1 MCPEGPWFRAPPCVE
16 LICGFQGPAA
26 SAWRAPPSKV
36 FRLRYPAGARRDYP
50 LLLHG
55 IIYDTIPPKMSWGDR
70 GVLRGRSKGFS
81 EALSSFLGSPGNKNR
96 FFRSH
101 STPRGKAQTKIQTPP
116 PFSSSLL
123 LLLFLAV
130 PMVQFR

>member
-1 MCPEGPWFRAPPCVE
+1 MKVRPSVKKMCKDCRVIRRNGVIRV
-16 LICGFQGPAA
+16 ICKNPKHKQNN
-26 SAWRAPPSKV
+26 SIV
-36 FRLRYPAGARRDYP
+36 DYP

-130 PMVQFR
+130 PTVQFR